1 MILSTTL
8 VTFTVTTF
16 TDFINIAGAI
26 GSLTVAFIL
35 PEIFYLKV
43 FGDKMSTAQKA
54 GCVSIS
60 IIGTFGASYSVYFSL
75 L

>member
-1 MILSTTL
+1 MIRLTVILSTTL

-43 FGDKMSTAQKA
+43 FGEKMTMA
-54 GCVSIS
+54 
-60 IIGTFGASYSVYFSL
+60 
-75 L
+75 